1 MLEDNKLI
9 EVVTTELELAE
20 DWSVLHDIKIKK
32 AFLFK
37 PIFQYFKKIKEK
49 INKDDLDISINF
61 RVGREDI
68 DINEEHVNT
77 ITIEFLANQALEPT
91 VISHIGI
98 GKNEETNKLVFWGSF
113 FTDYN
118 EIRGNNDSISYFEDK
133 YLSPSLNKDKYGNIE
148 FKSTNKLIE
157 FYDDLINNI
166 IVKEFSI
173 TGNILLKHLS
183 NNWLI
188 YIFTQLKLFYPNEDF
203 EIENNINSIK
213 LKLYTNSS
221 SQNTIYISP
230 LYNGDS
236 YRIFISIDRR
246 VDLPENKIKEIMNDK
261 LFKFNIYTHDYRYSL
276 YDRKIIFELAGFREV
291 SNTYNWSLS
300 NESILELIINIIRLQ
315 EHFFNKEEV
324 LPNEIF
330 VNSNVSKSL
339 FHYEEMRNRGFFSY
353 GITNL
358 LLNFYKKFF
367 KIFCCYQNPN
377 KFSYIGSNLYPGR
390 LNPFYQNV
398 YLNLENQKLLI
409 EYIENKKKEFVGKDS
424 ITFENNNSSNEYKTI
439 IKVYEF
445 ACDYILKHKDGE
457 MPGKIYSP
465 EILIEN
471 FLNID
476 NAKLDY
482 NLFCETIKK

>member
-1 MLEDNKLI
+1 MFENNKLI
-9 EVVTTELELAE
+9 EVVTKELESEE

-32 AFLFK
+32 AFIFK
-37 PIFQYFKKIKEK
+37 PIFEYFKKINEK
-49 INKDDLDISINF
+49 INNDDLDISIRF
-61 RVGREDI
+61 KVGNEDF
-68 DINEEHVNT
+68 DINEEHVNS
-77 ITIEFLANQALEPT
+77 ISIEFLKNQALAPT

-98 GKNEETNKLVFWGSF
+98 GKNKETNKVYFWASF
-113 FTDYN
+113 LTDYN
-118 EIRGNNDSISYFEDK
+118 EIRGNNDSISYFENK
-133 YLSPSLNKDKYGNIE
+133 YLSSGLKKDKYGNIE
-148 FKSTNKLIE
+148 FNSANKLIE

-173 TGNILLKHLS
+173 TGNLLLKHLS

-188 YIFTQLKLFYPNEDF
+188 YIFTQLKLFYPNKDF
-203 EIENNINSIK
+203 EIEDNINSIK
-213 LKLYTNSS
+213 LKLENNSS
-221 SQNTIYISP
+221 SQNTLYISP

-246 VDLPENKIKEIMNDK
+246 VDLPDNKIKEIMNDK
-261 LFKFNIYTHDYRYSL
+261 LFIFNIYTHDYRYSL
-276 YDRKIIFELAGFREV
+276 YDRKIIFELVGFREV
-291 SNTYNWSLS
+291 SNTNYWSLS

-315 EHFFNKEEV
+315 EHFFNKEEA
-324 LPNEIF
+324 LSDEIF

-339 FHYEEMRNRGFFSY
+339 FHYEKMRNIGFFSY

-367 KIFCCYQNPN
+367 KIFCRYQNPI
-377 KFSYIGSNLYPGR
+377 KYSYIGSNLNPGR
-390 LNPFYQNV
+390 LNPFYQFV
-398 YLNLENQKLLI
+398 YLNVENQKLLI
-409 EYIENKKKEFVGKDS
+409 EYIENKKKEFAKMDG
-424 ITFENNNSSNEYKTI
+424 IAFENNDSNEYKTI

-445 ACDYILKHKDGE
+445 ACKYILNHKDEE
-457 MPGKIYSP
+457 MPGRIYSP

-471 FLNID
+471 FVNID